1 MGSTATGER
10 GAGLLNEDYGERD
23 FILFL
28 EGPRGDE
35 WVNGYAV

>member
-10 GAGLLNEDYGERD
+10 GAGLLNEDYGEKD

-28 EGPRGDE
+28 EGLRGDE
-35 WVNGYAV
+35 FM